1 MKHKHYYNGTWMK
14 KYFLLYLLL
23 VLSSH
28 VLDAQEPTDSIF
40 LRPKNNVNL
49 EALGSASLVSLN
61 YDRLFVVNQNLML
74 SSKIGVGF
82 NQALTFCIGDCDKK
96 IGLLTVPHHL
106 TINIGKRYH
115 FLELGVGGTLF
126 TGYHL
131 AQQYVLYPLIGYRG
145 TPLKSGK
152 GNFRIFALIPFSSEN
167 NNSHL
172 FLNKDNVL
180 ILPFGLSF
188 GLSF

>member
-1 MKHKHYYNGTWMK
+1 MMRH
-14 KYFLLYLLL
+14 FLLSLILTSTLLL
-23 VLSSH
+23 N
-28 VLDAQEPTDSIF
+28 AQEPTDSMF

-49 EALGSASLVSLN
+49 EVLGSASLVSLN
-61 YDRLFVVNQNLML
+61 FDRLFVVNPNLML
-74 SSKIGVGF
+74 SGKIGVGF
-82 NQALTFCIGDCDKK
+82 NQSQTFCFGDCDKK

-106 TINIGKRYH
+106 TINIGKKHH

-152 GNFRIFALIPFSSEN
+152 GNFRIFALIPFSSKN
-167 NNSHL
+167 NNSLL

-188 GLSF
+188 GLSI